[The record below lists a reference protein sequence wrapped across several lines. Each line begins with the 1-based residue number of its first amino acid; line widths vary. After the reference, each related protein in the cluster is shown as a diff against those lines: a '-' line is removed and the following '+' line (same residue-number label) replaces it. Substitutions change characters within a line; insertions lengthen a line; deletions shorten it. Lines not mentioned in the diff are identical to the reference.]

1 MKKKSREKNKYL
13 ENENSF
19 YDEIKPFLSFL
30 EGFHRSKSNIFWK
43 VRVSLCTYMSA
54 CSFTN
59 MKSDA
64 KRK

>member
-30 EGFHRSKSNIFWK
+30 EGFHRSKSNIFLEGESK
-43 VRVSLCTYMSA
+43 SLYLYVRLLLH
-54 CSFTN
+54 
-59 MKSDA
+59 
-64 KRK
+64 

>member
-30 EGFHRSKSNIFWK
+30 EGFHRSKSNIFLGGESK
-43 VRVSLCTYMSA
+43 SLYLYVRLLLH
-54 CSFTN
+54 
-59 MKSDA
+59 
-64 KRK
+64 